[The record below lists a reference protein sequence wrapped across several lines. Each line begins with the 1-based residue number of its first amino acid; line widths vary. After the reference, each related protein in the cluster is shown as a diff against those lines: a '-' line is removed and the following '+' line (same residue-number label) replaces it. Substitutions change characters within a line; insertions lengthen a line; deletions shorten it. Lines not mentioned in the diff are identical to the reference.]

1 MTTYQIRSNI
11 RYNEDILDQLQIE
24 KREIERKLEELD
36 ALKGKVSNLQLRF
49 GDKQEQR
56 KTMLLG
62 AARST
67 VQNKILGIYH
77 DGMSGLLNGTEFNG
91 AYEGLSES
99 KQRINAQIA
108 VLDGELSRCNENIAY
123 RNGRCEYWRDQLA
136 IALAEEA
143 E

>member
-11 RYNEDILDQLQIE
+11 TYNENILDELRTE
-24 KREIERKLEELD
+24 KREVERKLVELD
-36 ALKGKVSNLQLRF
+36 ALKVKVSNLQSRF
-49 GDKQEQR
+49 GDKQEHR

-62 AARST
+62 VTRST
-67 VQNKILGIYH
+67 IQNKILKTYY
-77 DGMSGLLNGTEFNG
+77 DGMNGLLSGTEFSN

-99 KQRINAQIA
+99 KRRIDSKIA
-108 VLDGELSRCNENIAY
+108 GLHRELSRCNENIAY
-123 RNGRCEYWRDQLA
+123 RNERCEYWRAQLA

>member
-11 RYNEDILDQLQIE
+11 TYNENILDELRTE
-24 KREIERKLEELD
+24 KREVERKLVELD
-36 ALKGKVSNLQLRF
+36 ALKVKVSNLQSRF
-49 GDKQEQR
+49 GDKQEHR

-62 AARST
+62 VTRST
-67 VQNKILGIYH
+67 IQNKILKTYY
-77 DGMSGLLNGTEFNG
+77 DGMNGLLSGTEFSN

-99 KQRINAQIA
+99 KRRIDSKIA
-108 VLDGELSRCNENIAY
+108 GLDRELSRCNENIAY
-123 RNGRCEYWRDQLA
+123 RNERCAYWRAQLA